1 MSSSGSGGYT
11 RSRRNGGAASRPP
24 SHWSPIMQLNNIN
37 YRCTPDDIQ
46 AILKSKPGTTKGR
59 LVKIEH
65 EKEAA

>member
-1 MSSSGSGGYT
+1 
-11 RSRRNGGAASRPP
+11 
-24 SHWSPIMQLNNIN
+24 MQLNNIN

-65 EKEAA
+65 EKIEHEKEAA